1 MYDHTIQGIK
11 SNNTKL
17 HFKKIGLRGE
27 SDNKENFL
35 LTMNEIIIENGH
47 MNEKDMMLKIDC
59 EGCEWTSFIDMPHE
73 IFQKFSQII
82 VEYHINDLNNTGHF
96 QLIAR
101 ALKKINLTHQ
111 PFYIHINNCGS
122 KANYGN
128 FHKFDLLEV
137 SYSIGK

>member
-1 MYDHTIQGIK
+1 MDSINNNKVLYSIGIAGNYRFEEEILNINPDMNIFMYDHTIQGIK

-35 LTMNEIIIENGH
+35 QTMNEMIIENGH
-47 MNEKDMMLKIDC
+47 MNEKDMILKIDC

-73 IFQKFSQII
+73 VLQKFSQII

-101 ALKKINLTHQ
+101 H
-111 PFYIHINNCGS
+111 
-122 KANYGN
+122 
-128 FHKFDLLEV
+128 
-137 SYSIGK
+137 